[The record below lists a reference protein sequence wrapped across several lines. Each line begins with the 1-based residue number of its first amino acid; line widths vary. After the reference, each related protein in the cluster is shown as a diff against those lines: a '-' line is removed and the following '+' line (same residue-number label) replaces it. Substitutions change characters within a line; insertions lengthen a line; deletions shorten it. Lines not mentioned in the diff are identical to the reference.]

1 MREARTCLQKY
12 EWKEVKLV
20 SLLRNITTN
29 KSLRVL
35 RSTEKKCHRGTTN
48 APLTSSRKLI
58 NGKVHVTSPFFPC
71 KARADQMRIFENDNT
86 KRTTR
91 ERIYSKLTSSLASL
105 SALAL
110 VHPPVSRR
118 PFRTPS
124 PRIGRRRR
132 RFRPWTRFL
141 SARRLLSKKK
151 KQIASTWRRA

>member
-1 MREARTCLQKY
+1 MRETRTCLEKY

-20 SLLRNITTN
+20 SLLRNISTN

-71 KARADQMRIFENDNT
+71 KARADQMRIIENNT
-86 KRTTR
+86 KRTTS

-132 RFRPWTRFL
+132 RFRPWNCFL
-141 SARRLLSKKK
+141 SARRLLSSQK